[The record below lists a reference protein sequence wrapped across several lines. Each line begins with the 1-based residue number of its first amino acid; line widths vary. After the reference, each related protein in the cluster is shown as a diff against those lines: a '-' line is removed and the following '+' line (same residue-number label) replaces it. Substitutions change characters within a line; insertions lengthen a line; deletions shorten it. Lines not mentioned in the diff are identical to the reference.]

1 MIFGKIFIS
10 SYVTFKTNVMS
21 NIGRNNSNAI
31 PIILAGVA
39 AGAALWYFLR
49 TEKGRETSE
58 SLVSSLEDFGNS
70 FKEKAL
76 DSFSKLSDQA
86 LNIKDKAVDTFAK
99 ASDKAESA
107 FSDYESSSRNI

>member
-1 MIFGKIFIS
+1 MNSIGK
-10 SYVTFKTNVMS
+10 
-21 NIGRNNSNAI
+21 NNSNAV

-58 SLVSSLEDFGNS
+58 ALVNSLEDFGNS

-76 DSFSKLSDQA
+76 DSFNKLSDQA
-86 LNIKDKAVDTFAK
+86 LNLKDSAVDTFNK
-99 ASDKAESA
+99 SSGKAESA
-107 FSDYESSSRNI
+107 FSDYESNAHNI